1 VTRLAVLADPHCDDF
16 GSKIDAAS
24 GLNARWVDTVGMVRW
39 VANDARQR
47 GCDALIVA
55 GDLSE
60 SRHPAPWRV
69 AQIGEAL
76 DAFGGP
82 TILARG
88 NHDGL
93 RADRSIVDVLAAGRA
108 GWAGFS
114 RPGVIL
120 VDDTAIAVLPYLD
133 KHHLRALS
141 GYESVPEADIF
152 RVLGDA
158 FLTMARGLFAQAREM
173 TTGATVLV
181 VHQGLAGGLMSPSQ
195 EAFLGDMSLV
205 VDSRALGAIGFDAI
219 VAGHFHLHQVLSE
232 RPLIAY
238 AGSPYRTDF
247 GEANQ
252 SKGYMVV
259 DVERDG
265 TTGLVVPSWTFVETP
280 ARRFVTLTDT
290 IDDLGE
296 VQIEGAIVRAVD
308 VHPDVDV
315 VQLRSDLEAAG
326 AFEITEIRRL
336 RPDAPEIAGGLSESL
351 GPLEA
356 LSAYFADDPDRDA
369 LVALGRE
376 LLEAA
381 A

>member
-1 VTRLAVLADPHCDDF
+1 MTRLAVLADPHCDDF
-16 GSKIDAAS
+16 GSKIDAAT
-24 GLNARWVDTVGMVRW
+24 GLSARWVDTVAMVRW
-39 VANDARQR
+39 VANDARER

-76 DAFGGP
+76 DAFDGP

-93 RADRSIVDVLAAGRA
+93 RADRSIVDVLAAGRS

-114 RPGVIL
+114 RPGVS
-120 VDDTAIAVLPYLD
+120 VVGDTAIAVLPYLD
-133 KHHLRALS
+133 KHHLRSLP
-141 GYESVPEADIF
+141 GYERVPEADIF
-152 RVLGDA
+152 RVLGEA
-158 FLTMARGLFAQAREM
+158 YLTIARGLFVQACEIGG
-173 TTGATVLV
+173 GAGTVLV
-181 VHQGLAGGLMSPSQ
+181 VHQALSGGLMSDSQ
-195 EAFLGDMSLV
+195 QAFLGDMSLV
-205 VDSRALGAIGFDAI
+205 VDSHALGAIGFDAI

-232 RPLIAY
+232 HPLIAY
-238 AGSPYRTDF
+238 AGSPFRTDF
-247 GEANQ
+247 GEALQ
-252 SKGYMVV
+252 RKGYLVV

-265 TTGLVVPSWTFVETP
+265 TTGIVVPSWTFVETP
-280 ARRFVTLTDT
+280 ARRFVTLDG
-290 IDDLGE
+290 DA
-296 VQIEGAIVRAVD
+296 IEGDVRDAIVRVLNLAPETD
-308 VHPDVDV
+308 TAR
-315 VQLRSDLEAAG
+315 LRVELEAAG
-326 AFEITEIRRL
+326 AFEITQMQQR

-356 LSAYFADDPDRDA
+356 LSAYFADDPDSQL